1 MLLAPEQKSNAVILK
16 RGHVATP
23 SKIFPS
29 IAISMLTSTLRAD
42 CQEGTC
48 YEGACHGADE
58 YAIDGKCGTQ
68 HGNLKCGGRWGSCC
82 SNDGVCGSTADFCG
96 IGKCQSGNCTK
107 APVQPPTVEQPW
119 LFGNSTDGTCG
130 GTKAYVCNP
139 VYGYCC
145 GKDGLCGNNCGA
157 GW

>member
-1 MLLAPEQKSNAVILK
+1 M
-16 RGHVATP
+16 ATP
-23 SKIFPS
+23 SKAYPIMAVFV
-29 IAISMLTSTLRAD
+29 LTSTLRTD
-42 CQEGTC
+42 CREGTC
-48 YEGACHGADE
+48 YEGACLGADE

-68 HGNLKCGGRWGSCC
+68 HGNLKCGGKWGSCC

-96 IGKCQSGNCTK
+96 IGNCQSGNCTK
-107 APVQPPTVEQPW
+107 TPVETPTVEQPW

-145 GKDGLCGNNCGA
+145 DKDGLCGNNCGA